1 MILVTGA
8 TGNVGGELVRA
19 LAADGQPVR
28 GLVRDGRQ
36 AALPAGVDPAVGDLS
51 RPESLA
57 DVLGGVRA
65 MFLLPGY
72 PGLADTLARA
82 REAGVG
88 RVVLLSGSSVLG
100 GDRTNAVSRYL
111 IESEAAVRESGLAWT
126 FLRPYGFM
134 SNALQWVD
142 QLRAG
147 DLVRAPFAGVS
158 VAVVDPSDIAAVA
171 VRALTGDGHE
181 GQAYLVTGPEPLLP
195 ADRVRILGQVLG
207 RDLRIEGQPDAE
219 AREEMLAAMPAAYV
233 DAFFS
238 FYVDG
243 TLDESTALP
252 TVREVTGRPAR
263 TFAQWATAHAD
274 AFH

>member
-1 MILVTGA
+1 
-8 TGNVGGELVRA
+8 
-19 LAADGQPVR
+19 
-28 GLVRDGRQ
+28 
-36 AALPAGVDPAVGDLS
+36 
-51 RPESLA
+51 
-57 DVLGGVRA
+57 
-65 MFLLPGY
+65 
-72 PGLADTLARA
+72 
-82 REAGVG
+82 
-88 RVVLLSGSSVLG
+88 VVLLSGSSVLG

-147 DLVRAPFAGVS
+147 DLVRPPFAGVS